1 MSAELEVAANVAE
14 VVEKQYV
21 CFVKRGVGGKY
32 VPYTSSEDGVPVV
45 KSLREFLD
53 HEISRWFKAGEKEPV
68 ETRVI
73 LKVPFEAF
81 VTDIDVNGM
90 NSKLAAKLG
99 WNYAMAAKMAES
111 DGSVFLLTAH
121 PRFQSIPY
129 SFRQICENDLYA
141 MYFVRQILSVRGG
154 DIVFEE
160 HNPEKHVAGC
170 QYGGRCAVTDAEMI
184 PLRFG
189 FTLVELLVVISIIA
203 MLAGLILPA
212 VNAARESG
220 RRTQCV
226 NNQRQVAL
234 ALLNYEN
241 TKGSFPALRAPLTPS
256 QYPCSCFTGD

>member
-1 MSAELEVAANVAE
+1 MSAEVVVTAEVAENAE
-14 VVEKQYV
+14 TQYV

-32 VPYTSSEDGVPVV
+32 IPYTEPENGALVV
-45 KSLREFLD
+45 KSLREFVD
-53 HEISRWFKAGEKEPV
+53 HEISRWYKAGEKEPV

-81 VTDIDVNGM
+81 ITDIDKNGM

-129 SFRQICENDLYA
+129 SFRQVCENDLYA

-154 DIVFEE
+154 DIAFEE

-170 QYGGRCAVTDAEMI
+170 QYGGRCE
-184 PLRFG
+184 
-189 FTLVELLVVISIIA
+189 VEVID
-203 MLAGLILPA
+203 L
-212 VNAARESG
+212 
-220 RRTQCV
+220 
-226 NNQRQVAL
+226 
-234 ALLNYEN
+234 
-241 TKGSFPALRAPLTPS
+241 
-256 QYPCSCFTGD
+256 